1 MPQLT
6 GVEKN
11 ISELTAKRH
20 FMSRC
25 VLPWLLDISFTMVK
39 H

>member
-20 FMSRC
+20 FMSR